1 MQPDVVYIF
10 FMHML
15 YGAFGEGAGNSFAA
29 VIGVDGNVG
38 DEIEAFLALPKR
50 DQAGIADDAPVFLP
64 DVTGEGQAGT
74 ICHAVRP
81 FEKGAVTCRAAH
93 ILHVPPAFVV
103 HGVGETGLDQ
113 VCNGGQV
120 AQYIERTQVG
130 VMLTSRWDGDGRHCG
145 YYIIPTVIKC
155 VFGSAI
161 NFVRIASMFI
171 TLEGPEGSGKTS
183 HIPHLVE
190 FLREKGHVV
199 FPTREPGGTSIS
211 EQIRDIL
218 HDMKNAEMHPRTETL
233 LYQAARAQIVEQVIQ
248 PRLADGEIVIS
259 DRYYDS
265 TIAYQGYGH
274 QQNLEDV
281 RALVKYATG
290 GLTPDLTILLDLDIE
305 VGLKRKTQNEVE
317 WNRMDAYTVEFHKR
331 VRAGYLEMVKAEP
344 QRWVV
349 VNSDQAWESV
359 QAELRRV
366 IVEKLDKQVG
376 TG

>member
-1 MQPDVVYIF
+1 MQTSLDASIS
-10 FMHML
+10 L
-15 YGAFGEGAGNSFAA
+15 Y
-29 VIGVDGNVG
+29 
-38 DEIEAFLALPKR
+38 
-50 DQAGIADDAPVFLP
+50 
-64 DVTGEGQAGT
+64 
-74 ICHAVRP
+74 
-81 FEKGAVTCRAAH
+81 TC
-93 ILHVPPAFVV
+93 
-103 HGVGETGLDQ
+103 
-113 VCNGGQV
+113 
-120 AQYIERTQVG
+120 
-130 VMLTSRWDGDGRHCG
+130 
-145 YYIIPTVIKC
+145 
-155 VFGSAI
+155 
-161 NFVRIASMFI
+161 SMFI

-190 FLREKGHVV
+190 FLREKGHTV

-274 QQNLEDV
+274 QQDLDDI

-290 GLTPDLTILLDLDIE
+290 GLTPDLTILLDLDVE
-305 VGLKRKTQNEVE
+305 VGLKRKKKDNE
-317 WNRMDAYTVEFHKR
+317 WNRLDAYTVEFHRR
-331 VRAGYLEMVKAEP
+331 VRAGYLEMVNAEP

-349 VNSDQAWESV
+349 VNSEQAWESV

-366 IVEKLDKQVG
+366 ILEKLG
-376 TG
+376 N